1 MGRLAGWGVCPMAA
15 RGRGVRG
22 LALSVRLA
30 PPLFDLP
37 ALLLHLGHSH
47 GRSTFGGPAHID
59 GGGLGGLLH
68 LLHGPGAAVGAGGAG
83 GHAAGAGDASDI
95 VMGYFSGGADPAPF
109 PLGKLLFQ
117 LGRHDAAGAG
127 LGGLTAL
134 FLAFDLIG
142 LVPFLYFWYGVS
154 LLKKAAG
161 RAHSGRAPGSMG
173 QVPL

>member
-1 MGRLAGWGVCPMAA
+1 MPA

-37 ALLLHLGHSH
+37 ALLLHLGRSQ
-47 GRSTFGGPAHID
+47 GRAPLGGAAHID

-83 GHAAGAGDASDI
+83 GGGAGGIGETAAG
-95 VMGYFSGGADPAPF
+95 YLGGGVAPAPLL
-109 PLGKLLFQ
+109 LGQLLFQ

-142 LVPFLYFWYGVS
+142 LVPFLYFGYGVP

-161 RAHSGRAPGSMG
+161 RAHSGRAPGFMG